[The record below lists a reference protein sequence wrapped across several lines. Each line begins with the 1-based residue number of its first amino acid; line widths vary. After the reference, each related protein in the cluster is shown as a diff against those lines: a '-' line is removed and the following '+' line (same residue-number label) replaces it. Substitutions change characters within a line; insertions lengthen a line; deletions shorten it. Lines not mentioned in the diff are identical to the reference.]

1 MKTIKKLLIC
11 ILAMASMIQQT
22 KAQYQIEIKN
32 PSSLVRV
39 GMDPH
44 PTDSTD
50 IALAYTLLGALDNN
64 NADSITY
71 VRDQWHKKADANF
84 TKDKA
89 YSSLDYL
96 LSRYLCGLSK

>member
-1 MKTIKKLLIC
+1 MKMTRKVIIS
-11 ILAMASMIQQT
+11 ILVMISMIQHT

-50 IALAYTLLGALDNN
+50 IALAY
-64 NADSITY
+64 Y
-71 VRDQWHKKADANF
+71 
-84 TKDKA
+84 
-89 YSSLDYL
+89 
-96 LSRYLCGLSK
+96 